1 MMNKRQLKKSINA
14 VCDAIFAEAIA
25 LTLYEDKRDIVTDN
39 AIIQSVLMLRA
50 NYVSRISHPEPGMD
64 KQTYYKDLR
73 DKFIAEAQEI
83 IDQLNA

>member
-1 MMNKRQLKKSINA
+1 MNKRQLKKSINA

-25 LTLYEDKRDIVTDN
+25 LSLYEKKRNIENDN
-39 AIIQSVLMLRA
+39 ALIHSVLMLRA

-64 KQTYYKDLR
+64 KQEYYKDLR
-73 DKFIAEAQEI
+73 EKFIAEAQEI